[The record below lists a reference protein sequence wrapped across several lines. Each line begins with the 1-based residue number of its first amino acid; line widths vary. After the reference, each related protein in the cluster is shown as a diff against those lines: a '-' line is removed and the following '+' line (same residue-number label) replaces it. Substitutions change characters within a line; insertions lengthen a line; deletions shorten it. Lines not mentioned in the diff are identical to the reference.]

1 MKLPKALGQG
11 SFFLLHSVWKSP
23 KKSHSTLRAKRATFT
38 FWVDQS
44 LLKMPKMANLK
55 SWSLWS
61 NSVTR
66 QVNFDR
72 TKLVENAKIGKFECD
87 ILSNWLDVELV
98 LNFNAYPTM
107 HNNAWE
113 RQFDIID
120 IFWVVNCF
128 SKSEYVKMWYLIVKQ
143 RPWRNK
149 RPGKRQWISRRIFL
163 AGPR

>member
-1 MKLPKALGQG
+1 
-11 SFFLLHSVWKSP
+11 
-23 KKSHSTLRAKRATFT
+23 
-38 FWVDQS
+38 
-44 LLKMPKMANLK
+44 MANLK

-72 TKLVENAKIGKFECD
+72 TKLVEIAKIGKFECD
-87 ILSNWLDVELV
+87 ILSSWLDVELV

-120 IFWVVNCF
+120 IFFEWLTGFLNLN
-128 SKSEYVKMWYLIVKQ
+128 MWKCDT
-143 RPWRNK
+143 
-149 RPGKRQWISRRIFL
+149 
-163 AGPR
+163 